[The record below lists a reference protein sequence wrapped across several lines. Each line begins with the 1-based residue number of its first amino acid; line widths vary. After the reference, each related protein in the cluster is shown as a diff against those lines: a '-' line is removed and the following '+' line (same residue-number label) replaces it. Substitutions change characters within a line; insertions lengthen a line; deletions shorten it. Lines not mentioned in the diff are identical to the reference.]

1 MKTLENVKVGDK
13 IWTIQ
18 DGWTVK
24 YFNNWEGSGFDSIH
38 VLNNKNKNSVDNVWA
53 ESIDGWIYTDSIGAW
68 KQKGTP
74 SLIKK

>member
-1 MKTLENVKVGDK
+1 MGLTYVILGGGCSTAIQTALYLLE
-13 IWTIQ
+13 
-18 DGWTVK
+18 
-24 YFNNWEGSGFDSIH
+24 
-38 VLNNKNKNSVDNVWA
+38 KNSVDNVWA